1 MLIVKLY
8 FEQPAHLLLHT
19 VSSVHVFD
27 VIEEVTDR
35 VHVAEMLA
43 VLIHGLQ
50 HLVEGHTNLKRANKQ
65 IYKSSANKLSF

>member
-1 MLIVKLY
+1 MLIVQLD
-8 FEQPAHLLLHT
+8 FQQPAHLLLHT

-43 VLIHGLQ
+43 VLIHSLE
-50 HLVEGHTNLKRANKQ
+50 HLVEGHTNLKHTNKQ
-65 IYKSSANKLSF
+65 IYKSSANKLSL